1 MKYITMCS
9 ALAFAAVATE
19 GLTLQEEQLFTK
31 LEFVVRHTWLFF
43 LSSFPT
49 LPQITQKEKQA

>member
-1 MKYITMCS
+1 MCS